1 MKKLLIPLLAALALP
16 TGVNANVDPK
26 VAEMCMKAVDFQGCV
41 AAMTGK
47 KPNEYEEGTRESIR
61 DDGAKLIFNPK
72 AVTAIEEKGEYGR
85 YINFR
90 YFLIY
95 ADGSGSREW
104 SADADCKDYTANWKG
119 DTGRE
124 KGWRNLYKSKEVSS
138 KQAIGVLDEFCPQ
151 MDSLVKEAKSGTK
164 EYFKY
169 PAGFSNISRV
179 NRGGGGGS
187 GTANQLRMQ
196 QQIHNN
202 KMNIIQNDF
211 NNWHRQ
217 EFGY

>member
-1 MKKLLIPLLAALALP
+1 MKRLLLPLLAALALP
-16 TGVNANVDPK
+16 TAVNANVDPK

-47 KPNEYEEGTRESIR
+47 KPNKYEDGTRESIR

-90 YFLIY
+90 YFLISPGY
-95 ADGSGSREW
+95 GAREW
-104 SADADCKDYTANWKG
+104 STDADCKDYTANWKG
-119 DTGRE
+119 DTGKE
-124 KGWRNLYKSKEVSS
+124 KGWRNLYKSKKVSS

-169 PAGFSNISRV
+169 PAGFSNITSG
-179 NRGGGGGS
+179 NTSGGGGS
-187 GTANQLRMQ
+187 GWKNQAEINNIKG
-196 QQIHNN
+196 QIRLNEY
-202 KMNIIQNDF
+202 KRYLDSI
-211 NNWHRQ
+211 
-217 EFGY
+217 EY